1 MDKTAI
7 LGAFRLRS
15 SLKRKLSRHWV
26 RESQLN
32 TEAIA
37 QRNAELLST
46 YAANPTTELR
56 NRIATI
62 NHRLALAIAHREK
75 SRRVLDVAD
84 LEQLASI
91 GLIKAIEKFD
101 PSKGVAFSSF
111 AVPFIR
117 GEIMHFCRDHDT
129 TVKIPRRWREQADSV
144 RKAQK
149 DLLEQGRD
157 VSALTV
163 ALSMGFSA
171 ERWREIEQAT
181 SNYTVISLDDEEA
194 QQLAADDVENTEL
207 EDAIACGV
215 GSLPEQQ
222 RTCIVEKFWGQ
233 LSDGLIAARH
243 GLTSSQVSDLI
254 NDGLNQLKTV

>member
-1 MDKTAI
+1 MLIAI
-7 LGAFRLRS
+7 
-15 SLKRKLSRHWV
+15 RHSY
-26 RESQLN
+26 R
-32 TEAIA
+32 TPI
-37 QRNAELLST
+37 EL
-46 YAANPTTELR
+46 
-56 NRIATI
+56 
-62 NHRLALAIAHREK
+62 
-75 SRRVLDVAD
+75 DD
-84 LEQLASI
+84 LIQLANV
-91 GLIKAIEKFD
+91 GLLKAIERYHLD
-101 PSKGVAFSSF
+101 SVYRFSTF
-111 AVPFIR
+111 AVPWMV
-117 GEIMHFCRDHDT
+117 GEIKHFCRDHDT

-149 DLLEQGRD
+149 DLLEQGREG
-157 VSALTV
+157 STLAV

-207 EDAIACGV
+207 EDAIACGL

>member
-1 MDKTAI
+1 M

-26 RESQLN
+26 RESQLD

-46 YAANPTTELR
+46 YAAKPTIELR

-62 NHRLALAIAHREK
+62 NHRLALTIAHREK
-75 SRRVLDVAD
+75 NRRIIDVAD

-91 GLIKAIEKFD
+91 GLIKAIEKYD
-101 PSKGVAFSSF
+101 PTNGSAFSSF

-157 VSALTV
+157 VSTLAV
-163 ALSMGFSA
+163 ALSMGFRA

-181 SNYTVISLDDEEA
+181 SNYKVISLDDEEA
-194 QQLAADDVENTEL
+194 QQLAADDVENTEI
-207 EDAIACGV
+207 EDAIAYGL
-215 GSLPEQQ
+215 GSLPDQQ

-233 LSDGLIAARH
+233 LSDNIIAVRH
-243 GLTSSQVSDLI
+243 GLTTSEVTQLV
-254 NDGLNQLKTV
+254 NDGIKRLRTV